1 MFLCS
6 FFISLNLEYTI
17 TLKAIYGYYHVGFVK
32 TCKMKNRYT
41 LVILILIFITIKGS
55 PRFFFFFLYP
65 SKAAH
70 VFFFFFAIDN
80 GERGKNSLYFLLI
93 TERGRYKL
101 VMNFNAKYFA

>member
-32 TCKMKNRYT
+32 TCKMRNRYT

-55 PRFFFFFLYP
+55 PR
-65 SKAAH
+65 
-70 VFFFFFAIDN
+70 FFFFFAIDN